1 MIEDIEVVDS
11 FYGAVLAG
19 MFETSTKKES
29 NPEKDTALDT
39 P

>member
-19 MFETSTKKES
+19 MFETSTEKES
-29 NPEKDTALDT
+29 NPEEDTTLET